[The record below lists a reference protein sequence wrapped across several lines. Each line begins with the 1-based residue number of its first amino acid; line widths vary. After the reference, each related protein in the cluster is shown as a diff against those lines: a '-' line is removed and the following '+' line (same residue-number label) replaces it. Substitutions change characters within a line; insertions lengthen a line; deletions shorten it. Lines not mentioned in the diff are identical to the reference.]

1 MTLFCLSQAA
11 AYAPFRDPLWGGW
24 NYWALFL
31 IPLCVGI
38 AIVYKGIRVDDIMA
52 LPGVAAVLALEVIG
66 SLLGLALLLWA
77 VLRVMEW

>member
-1 MTLFCLSQAA
+1 MKLFCLVQAVG
-11 AYAPFRDPLWGGW
+11 YAPFRDPLWGGW
-24 NYWALFL
+24 AYWPLFL

-38 AIVYKGIRVDDIMA
+38 AIVYKGIRVDDIKE

-77 VLRVMEW
+77 VLRVLEW